1 MLLLINTL
9 SPMISHL
16 ENSIALKSVSFK
28 GVVLDVGTSTLS
40 GFLTSQVGQGVIA
53 LEGVEKL

>member
-9 SPMISHL
+9 SPMIAHL

-28 GVVLDVGTSTLS
+28 GGVLDVGTLMSS
-40 GFLTSQVGQGVIA
+40 EFMTSQVGRGVIA